1 MVTCQ
6 ASEVAVLELL
16 LAFAMGALPGRM
28 MGEKMLELAAIA
40 IATGYRNKQGQL
52 SYPHK
57 KWKVLVVS
65 CIRGSSRTQ
74 VQTTIVV
81 SYSRWW
87 TAFAPRG
94 VKLE

>member
-1 MVTCQ
+1 MTCF
-6 ASEVAVLELL
+6 ASEFAALESL
-16 LAFAMGALPGRM
+16 LAFAMGALSGQM
-28 MGEKMLELAAIA
+28 MEEKMLAWAVIA